1 MNVLSIAASSARSE
15 EHTSELQSRLH
26 LVCRLLLEKRI
37 THKRIRISWLLL
49 LVYLPMLLAV
59 TFHHHGEAQ
68 GTHADFYCADCAH
81 HVHHDGHL
89 IALQN
94 TMHDCVLC
102 QLQSTPYLAP
112 SLVVWVAIAVL
123 HLSPRRAF
131 CSPCLCRAKGVKST
145 RAPPYYQ
152 FL

>member
-1 MNVLSIAASSARSE
+1 M
-15 EHTSELQSRLH
+15 Q
-26 LVCRLLLEKRI
+26 RI

-68 GTHADFYCADCAH
+68 GAHADFYCADCAH

-94 TMHDCVLC
+94 TMHDCALC

-112 SLVVWVAIAVL
+112 SLVVWVAITVL

-152 FL
+152 FFINN

>member
-1 MNVLSIAASSARSE
+1 M
-15 EHTSELQSRLH
+15 QW
-26 LVCRLLLEKRI
+26 I

-89 IALQN
+89 KALQN

-112 SLVVWVAIAVL
+112 SLLVWVAIQFRYSLSQALLPASSLPAVSRDVL
-123 HLSPRRAF
+123 P
-131 CSPCLCRAKGVKST
+131 
-145 RAPPYYQ
+145 
-152 FL
+152 

>member
-1 MNVLSIAASSARSE
+1 M
-15 EHTSELQSRLH
+15 Q
-26 LVCRLLLEKRI
+26 RI

-89 IALQN
+89 TALQN

-123 HLSPRRAF
+123 HLSLAVPSALLACAGRRGKIYP
-131 CSPCLCRAKGVKST
+131 CSTLFSV
-145 RAPPYYQ
+145 
-152 FL
+152 FINN

>member
-1 MNVLSIAASSARSE
+1 M
-15 EHTSELQSRLH
+15 Q
-26 LVCRLLLEKRI
+26 RI

-49 LVYLPMLLAV
+49 LVYLPMLLAI

-89 IALQN
+89 VALQN

-112 SLVVWVAIAVL
+112 SLLVWVAFAVL
-123 HLSPRRAF
+123 QSLP
-131 CSPCLCRAKGVKST
+131 SPCLLLSLPVQGEGGKIYPCST
-145 RAPPYYQ
+145 L
-152 FL
+152 FSVFINN

>member
-1 MNVLSIAASSARSE
+1 M
-15 EHTSELQSRLH
+15 Q
-26 LVCRLLLEKRI
+26 RI

-49 LVYLPMLLAV
+49 LVYIPMLLVV

-68 GTHADFYCADCAH
+68 GSQAGFYCVDCAH
-81 HVHHDGHL
+81 HIHHDGHL
-89 IALQN
+89 IVLQN

-112 SLVVWVAIAVL
+112 SLVVWIAIAVL

-145 RAPPYYQ
+145 RAPPYSL

>member
-1 MNVLSIAASSARSE
+1 M
-15 EHTSELQSRLH
+15 Q
-26 LVCRLLLEKRI
+26 RI

-81 HVHHDGHL
+81 HVHHDSHL
-89 IALQN
+89 TALQN

-112 SLVVWVAIAVL
+112 SD
-123 HLSPRRAF
+123 R
-131 CSPCLCRAKGVKST
+131 KST
-145 RAPPYYQ
+145 RLNSSHSRASRMPSSA
-152 FL
+152 

>member
-1 MNVLSIAASSARSE
+1 M
-15 EHTSELQSRLH
+15 Q
-26 LVCRLLLEKRI
+26 RI
-37 THKRIRISWLLL
+37 THKRIRISWLLI

-112 SLVVWVAIAVL
+112 SLMVWVAIAVL
-123 HLSPRRAF
+123 HLA
-131 CSPCLCRAKGVKST
+131 SPCLLLSLPVQGEGGKIYPCST
-145 RAPPYYQ
+145 L
-152 FL
+152 FSVFINN

>member
-1 MNVLSIAASSARSE
+1 M
-15 EHTSELQSRLH
+15 Q
-26 LVCRLLLEKRI
+26 RI

-68 GTHADFYCADCAH
+68 VTHADFYCADCAH

-89 IALQN
+89 TALQN

-112 SLVVWVAIAVL
+112 SLVVGL
-123 HLSPRRAF
+123 P
-131 CSPCLCRAKGVKST
+131 SPCSISPLAVPSALLACAGRRG
-145 RAPPYYQ
+145 
-152 FL
+152 

>member
-1 MNVLSIAASSARSE
+1 M
-15 EHTSELQSRLH
+15 Q
-26 LVCRLLLEKRI
+26 RI

-49 LVYLPMLLAV
+49 LVYLPMLLVV
-59 TFHHHGEAQ
+59 TFHHHSEAQ

-112 SLVVWVAIAVL
+112 SLVVWVAIIVL

-131 CSPCLCRAKGVKST
+131 CSPCLCREKGVKST

>member
-1 MNVLSIAASSARSE
+1 M
-15 EHTSELQSRLH
+15 Q
-26 LVCRLLLEKRI
+26 RI

-123 HLSPRRAF
+123 HLSPRRAPSLP
-131 CSPCLCRAKGVKST
+131 SPCLLLSLLVQGEGGKIYPCPTLFSV
-145 RAPPYYQ
+145 
-152 FL
+152 FINN